1 MKIMQHKFLG
11 EIPRWELKTPT
22 FILPEIDNKALKEQI
37 LESTRR
43 VSDDPASTFF
53 EDYEIV
59 LEKCPEAVKLLDGVE
74 EIAAQYS
81 PGLELVEF
89 WGQLHQ
95 QGESC
100 NTHHHYPAKLSWCY
114 YVSMPPK
121 AGKFY
126 FIINDTASV
135 MSEVDP
141 VEGML
146 MFFPGWISHKVTRNL
161 SEDLRISIAGNFA

>member
-1 MKIMQHKFLG
+1 MYKFLG
-11 EIPRWELKTPT
+11 DIPRWQLSTPAFMMT
-22 FILPEIDNKALKEQI
+22 GIDNNLLKEQI

-53 EDYEIV
+53 EDFEIV
-59 LEKCPEAVKLLDGVE
+59 LEKCPEAVKLLDMVE
-74 EIAAQYS
+74 EIGAQYDS
-81 PGLELVEF
+81 SLELVEF
-89 WGQLHQ
+89 WGQIHQ

-100 NTHHHYPAKLSWCY
+100 NTHHHYPSKLSWVY
-114 YVSMPPK
+114 YVTIPPK

-126 FIINDTASV
+126 FIVDDTASV
-135 MSEVDP
+135 MPEVDP